1 MAVGDMLT
9 FALYTALITTLMDII
24 TFSVFYYI
32 IFPNI
37 ITNKKKAISLAVGIV
52 YLILFGFVWILV
64 YHAIGRID
72 TLEGSIMVYKA
83 SISHQLTGTIY
94 AIVLRLSV
102 DWVKKLEQQK
112 ELEKQNSKM
121 KFLLLRSQINPHF
134 LFNTL
139 KTIDSFFDK
148 NPAKASFAIIKLSE
162 IMRYMLYEANN
173 EKVLLDKEIGHIKN
187 FIAVQNLSHSEIAL
201 VKFSIKGETSNILVA
216 PMIFLPFIEKA
227 FKYGNLTQKESI
239 TIIFRLNDDE
249 IYFECRNFITEYPET
264 KKFVRSE
271 NSTENIRQRL
281 ELTYPARHLLEVE
294 NGENIYHVKLKIM
307 NKQST

>member
-1 MAVGDMLT
+1 MIKRHKQILIFAPLIFWLLIVISKLINIIAMAVGDMLT

-187 FIAVQNLSHSEIAL
+187 FIAVQNLSHSE
-201 VKFSIKGETSNILVA
+201 
-216 PMIFLPFIEKA
+216 
-227 FKYGNLTQKESI
+227 
-239 TIIFRLNDDE
+239 
-249 IYFECRNFITEYPET
+249 
-264 KKFVRSE
+264 
-271 NSTENIRQRL
+271 
-281 ELTYPARHLLEVE
+281 
-294 NGENIYHVKLKIM
+294 KLDFAI
-307 NKQST
+307 